1 MTVIDL
7 PPVKRLA
14 AFQHM
19 KRIEDIIRAITQR
32 YDYDDWYFS
41 SADVSGAGNA
51 GFDLASS
58 LREDFPD
65 APIDDVMNGLLIAA
79 SQVGHRI
86 DKVQELAAALT
97 DLMELL
103 LSAGE
108 EAGKLE

>member
-1 MTVIDL
+1 MH
-7 PPVKRLA
+7 PS
-14 AFQHM
+14 M
-19 KRIEDIIRAITQR
+19 
-32 YDYDDWYFS
+32 
-41 SADVSGAGNA
+41 
-51 GFDLASS
+51 
-58 LREDFPD
+58 
-65 APIDDVMNGLLIAA
+65 MNGLLIAA